1 MGFLKKENPHE
12 VGWME
17 FIVRKKAT
25 IIFQPYI
32 VPLITKSE
40 AKKNE
45 LYLNDTKIK
54 EIMSAGSSL
63 TRGILKKS

>member
-1 MGFLKKENPHE
+1 
-12 VGWME
+12 ME
-17 FIVRKKAT
+17 FIMRKKAT